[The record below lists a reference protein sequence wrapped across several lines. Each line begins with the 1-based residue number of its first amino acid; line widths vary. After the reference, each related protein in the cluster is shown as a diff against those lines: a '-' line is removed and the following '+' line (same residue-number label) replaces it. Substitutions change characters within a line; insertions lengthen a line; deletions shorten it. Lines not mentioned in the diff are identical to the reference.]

1 MANRKGV
8 FIGAYVPNHLKES
21 LRRRAA
27 AEHRTL
33 SQEITRIL
41 EEAVHGRGL
50 PPGSLDRRNKESQP
64 RRRFSDPMPRRRAQ
78 DEPYGSPVTIADSG
92 MGIRIEIPDYRR
104 VGQLCIRACLPRVRP
119 YLKLIQKVVQSLNVV
134 TDINTSTAVHAKDGF
149 EEQTGSLRWLPG
161 HGFRRNAR

>member
-41 EEAVHGRGL
+41 EEAVHGKGL
-50 PPGSLDRRNKESQP
+50 PPGSVDRRTREST
-64 RRRFSDPMPRRRAQ
+64 PRRRAT
-78 DEPYGSPVTIADSG
+78 DPA
-92 MGIRIEIPDYRR
+92 
-104 VGQLCIRACLPRVRP
+104 PR
-119 YLKLIQKVVQSLNVV
+119 
-134 TDINTSTAVHAKDGF
+134 
-149 EEQTGSLRWLPG
+149 
-161 HGFRRNAR
+161 RRNADVSYTPSVKKSSDENA

>member
-41 EEAVHGRGL
+41 EEAVHGKGL
-50 PPGSLDRRNKESQP
+50 PAGSVDRRNKESIP
-64 RRRFSDPMPRRRAQ
+64 RRRATDPMPRRRAV
-78 DEPYGSPVTIADSG
+78 DVPYASG
-92 MGIRIEIPDYRR
+92 NN
-104 VGQLCIRACLPRVRP
+104 RP
-119 YLKLIQKVVQSLNVV
+119 GE
-134 TDINTSTAVHAKDGF
+134 DG
-149 EEQTGSLRWLPG
+149 L
-161 HGFRRNAR
+161 

>member
-50 PPGSLDRRNKESQP
+50 PAGSIDRRTKESQP
-64 RRRFSDPMPRRRAQ
+64 RRRASDPMPRRRAG
-78 DEPYGSPVTIADSG
+78 DEPYAAGSS
-92 MGIRIEIPDYRR
+92 
-104 VGQLCIRACLPRVRP
+104 RAGDDR
-119 YLKLIQKVVQSLNVV
+119 
-134 TDINTSTAVHAKDGF
+134 
-149 EEQTGSLRWLPG
+149 
-161 HGFRRNAR
+161 

>member
-50 PPGSLDRRNKESQP
+50 PSGSIDRRAKESV
-64 RRRFSDPMPRRRAQ
+64 PRRRAT
-78 DEPYGSPVTIADSG
+78 DPAP
-92 MGIRIEIPDYRR
+92 RRR
-104 VGQLCIRACLPRVRP
+104 VVDVAYVPAGER
-119 YLKLIQKVVQSLNVV
+119 S
-134 TDINTSTAVHAKDGF
+134 DD
-149 EEQTGSLRWLPG
+149 
-161 HGFRRNAR
+161 

>member
-41 EEAVHGRGL
+41 EEAVHGKGL
-50 PPGSLDRRNKESQP
+50 PPGAVDRRNRDSTP
-64 RRRFSDPMPRRRAQ
+64 RRRSTDPAPRRRTG
-78 DEPYGSPVTIADSG
+78 DMPNVSSGNRSDDSN
-92 MGIRIEIPDYRR
+92 
-104 VGQLCIRACLPRVRP
+104 
-119 YLKLIQKVVQSLNVV
+119 S
-134 TDINTSTAVHAKDGF
+134 
-149 EEQTGSLRWLPG
+149 
-161 HGFRRNAR
+161 

>member
-50 PPGSLDRRNKESQP
+50 PVGSIDRRAKESVP
-64 RRRFSDPMPRRRAQ
+64 RRRSSDPAPRRRAVDVSYVAAGES
-78 DEPYGSPVTIADSG
+78 DE
-92 MGIRIEIPDYRR
+92 
-104 VGQLCIRACLPRVRP
+104 
-119 YLKLIQKVVQSLNVV
+119 
-134 TDINTSTAVHAKDGF
+134 
-149 EEQTGSLRWLPG
+149 
-161 HGFRRNAR
+161 

>member
-41 EEAVHGRGL
+41 EEAVHGKGL
-50 PPGSLDRRNKESQP
+50 PPGSVDRRTRDST
-64 RRRFSDPMPRRRAQ
+64 PRRRAT
-78 DEPYGSPVTIADSG
+78 DPA
-92 MGIRIEIPDYRR
+92 
-104 VGQLCIRACLPRVRP
+104 PR
-119 YLKLIQKVVQSLNVV
+119 
-134 TDINTSTAVHAKDGF
+134 
-149 EEQTGSLRWLPG
+149 
-161 HGFRRNAR
+161 RRNVDVAYTPSGKRPSDDNT

>member
-41 EEAVHGRGL
+41 EEAVHGL
-50 PPGSLDRRNKESQP
+50 SL
-64 RRRFSDPMPRRRAQ
+64 
-78 DEPYGSPVTIADSG
+78 IH
-92 MGIRIEIPDYRR
+92 I
-104 VGQLCIRACLPRVRP
+104 
-119 YLKLIQKVVQSLNVV
+119 
-134 TDINTSTAVHAKDGF
+134 
-149 EEQTGSLRWLPG
+149 
-161 HGFRRNAR
+161 

>member
-27 AEHRTL
+27 VEHRTL

-50 PPGSLDRRNKESQP
+50 PAGSVDRRNKETS
-64 RRRFSDPMPRRRAQ
+64 PRRRATDPAPRRRAIDVAYVPSGNKAG
-78 DEPYGSPVTIADSG
+78 DEDS
-92 MGIRIEIPDYRR
+92 
-104 VGQLCIRACLPRVRP
+104 
-119 YLKLIQKVVQSLNVV
+119 
-134 TDINTSTAVHAKDGF
+134 
-149 EEQTGSLRWLPG
+149 
-161 HGFRRNAR
+161 